1 MPNIFRNPDQIRY
14 SAQLAW
20 REGKSRRALRLNA
33 LADRIEA
40 VDRYP
45 SHAAPH
51 ASRIAA
57 LGAAGAMLLAASHG
71 TSAATITSAT
81 LAGESPSF
89 TMAMIGL
96 AALAIAASRRKRSAL
111 KQELDQGGEDIV
123 TIPHSRLSEAKRN
136 LTVSRN
142 QGPRNVTLA
151 IVACTLASLGIGA
164 VGLLYESGTAHANEY
179 RIAVECPRHI
189 GAVIACG
196 TSYSRCASVAS
207 ATLHALPPAARDVC
221 EVNLHR

>member
-1 MPNIFRNPDQIRY
+1 MSNIFRDPDQIRY

-20 REGKSRRALRLNA
+20 REGKSRRARHLNK

-45 SHAAPH
+45 SHAAPT
-51 ASRIAA
+51 ASRIAR
-57 LGAAGAMLLAASHG
+57 LGAAGAMFLAASHG
-71 TSAATITSAT
+71 ASAATITSAT
-81 LAGESPSF
+81 LAGETPSF
-89 TMAMIGL
+89 TMAMLGFG
-96 AALAIAASRRKRSAL
+96 ALAFAGFRRKRS
-111 KQELDQGGEDIV
+111 DIAA
-123 TIPHSRLSEAKRN
+123 IPHSKLSEAQRN

-164 VGLLYESGTAHANEY
+164 LGLWSSISPAHASEF

-189 GAVIACG
+189 GAVISCG
-196 TSYSRCASVAS
+196 NSYSRCASIAS
-207 ATLHALPPAARDVC
+207 STLNALPPAARAVC
-221 EVNLHR
+221 EVNLSHR